1 MMQWQTILLQQH
13 KGVGLITLNRAHA
26 LNALNNQLIIE
37 INQALDLLEK
47 DPTIGCMVLTGSE
60 KAFAAGADIKEMLD
74 LSFPQIYLDDFFS
87 LADRIAQRRKPLI
100 AAVSGYAL
108 GGGCELALMCDFIY
122 CADNAKFGLP
132 EVSLGVLPG
141 IGGTQRLTLAIGK
154 AKAMEM
160 CLTARQ
166 MDAQEAEQ
174 TGLVARVFPAE
185 QLLAQTLQAAEKIAE
200 KSLTAVMMIK
210 ESINRAFEVSLA
222 EGLRFER
229 RIFHSVFA
237 GADQKEGMR
246 AFVDK
251 RPAQFTSAKGHH
263 HEI

>member
-1 MMQWQTILLQQH
+1 MTWQTIVLE
-13 KGVGLITLNRAHA
+13 KKNGVGLITLNRPRA
-26 LNALNNQLIIE
+26 LNALNTELIAE
-37 INQALDLLEK
+37 VNQALDELEK
-47 DPTIGCMVLTGSE
+47 DQQIGCIVLTGSE
-60 KAFAAGADIKEMLD
+60 KAFAAGADIKEMAELK
-74 LSFPQIYLDDFFS
+74 FPNIYFDDFFS

-122 CADNAKFGLP
+122 CADNAKFALP
-132 EVSLGVLPG
+132 EVTLGVLPG

-166 MDAQEAEQ
+166 MGAVEAEQ
-174 TGLVARVFPAE
+174 SGLVARVFSKE
-185 QLLAQTLQAAEKIAE
+185 ELLEQTLVAAEKIAE

-229 RIFHSVFA
+229 RTFHSIFA
-237 GADQKEGMR
+237 SHDQKEGMR
-246 AFVDK
+246 AFIEK
-251 RPAQFTSAKGHH
+251 RPAHFKNQ
-263 HEI
+263 

>member
-1 MMQWQTILLQQH
+1 MQWDTILLE
-13 KGVGLITLNRAHA
+13 KRNGVGLITLNRPKS
-26 LNALNNQLIIE
+26 LNALNTQLIRE
-37 INQALDLLEK
+37 MNLALDQLEQ
-47 DPTIGCMVLTGSE
+47 DPEIGCIVLTGSE
-60 KAFAAGADIKEMLD
+60 KAFAAGADIKEMVELN
-74 LSFPQIYLDDFFS
+74 FPNIYFDDFFT

-122 CADNAKFGLP
+122 CAENAKFALP
-132 EVSLGVLPG
+132 EVTLGVLPG
-141 IGGTQRLTLAIGK
+141 IGGTQRLTLAVGK

-166 MDAQEAEQ
+166 MGAQEAEHS
-174 TGLVARVFPAE
+174 GLVARVFSQQE
-185 QLLAQTLQAAEKIAE
+185 LLEQTLQAAEKIAE

-229 RIFHSVFA
+229 RTFHSIFA
-237 GADQKEGMR
+237 TLDQKEGMW
-246 AFVDK
+246 AFIEK
-251 RPAQFTSAKGHH
+251 RPAKFTNQ
-263 HEI
+263 

>member
-1 MMQWQTILLQQH
+1 MQWNTIELSTNN
-13 KGVGLITLNRAHA
+13 GVGLITLNRPKA
-26 LNALNNQLIIE
+26 LNALNSELINE
-37 INQALDLLEK
+37 VNLALDQLEK
-47 DPTIGCMVLTGSE
+47 DRSIGCIVIAGSE
-60 KAFAAGADIKEMLD
+60 KAFAAGADIKEMAD
-74 LSFPQIYLDDFFS
+74 LSFPNIYLDDFFN

-122 CADNAKFGLP
+122 CADNAKFALP
-132 EVSLGVLPG
+132 EVTLGVLPG
-141 IGGTQRLTLAIGK
+141 IGGTQRLTLAVGK

-166 MDAQEAEQ
+166 MGAAEAEQ
-174 TGLVARVFPAE
+174 SGLVAQVFAKDE
-185 QLLAQTLQAAEKIAE
+185 LLEQTLAAAEKIAE

-229 RIFHSVFA
+229 RLFHSVFA
-237 GADQKEGMR
+237 CSDQKEGMQ
-246 AFVDK
+246 AFVEK
-251 RPAQFTSAKGHH
+251 RPAKFTQ
-263 HEI
+263 

>member
-1 MMQWQTILLQQH
+1 MTWQTIVVEKN
-13 KGVGLITLNRAHA
+13 KGVGLIRLNRPKA
-26 LNALNNQLIIE
+26 LNALNTELIVE
-37 INQALDLLEK
+37 VNQALDELEK
-47 DPTIGCMVLTGSE
+47 DQAIGCIVLTGSE
-60 KAFAAGADIKEMLD
+60 KAFAAGADIKEMAD
-74 LSFPQIYLDDFFS
+74 LTFPNIYFDDFFN

-122 CADNAKFGLP
+122 CADNAKFALP
-132 EVSLGVLPG
+132 EVTLGVLPG

-166 MDAQEAEQ
+166 MGAVEAEQ
-174 TGLVARVFPAE
+174 SGLVARVFPQAE
-185 QLLAQTLQAAEKIAE
+185 LLEQTLAAAEKIAE

-229 RIFHSVFA
+229 RTFHSIFA
-237 GADQKEGMR
+237 SLDQKEGMK
-246 AFVDK
+246 AFIEK
-251 RPAQFTSAKGHH
+251 RPAQFKNQ
-263 HEI
+263 

>member
-1 MMQWQTILLQQH
+1 MTWQTIVLE
-13 KGVGLITLNRAHA
+13 KKNGVGLITLNRPKA
-26 LNALNNQLIIE
+26 LNALNTELIAE
-37 INQALDLLEK
+37 VNQALDELEK
-47 DPTIGCMVLTGSE
+47 DQEIGCIVLTGSE
-60 KAFAAGADIKEMLD
+60 KAFAAGADIKEMAELN
-74 LSFPQIYLDDFFS
+74 FPNIYFDDFFS

-122 CADNAKFGLP
+122 CADNAKFALP
-132 EVSLGVLPG
+132 EVTLGVLPG

-166 MDAQEAEQ
+166 MGAVEAEQ
-174 TGLVARVFPAE
+174 SGLVARVFTKDE
-185 QLLAQTLQAAEKIAE
+185 LLEQTLQAAEKIAE
-200 KSLTAVMMIK
+200 KSLVAVMMIK

-229 RIFHSVFA
+229 RTFHSIFA
-237 GADQKEGMR
+237 SLDQKEGMR
-246 AFVDK
+246 AFVEK
-251 RPAQFTSAKGHH
+251 RPAQFKNQ
-263 HEI
+263 